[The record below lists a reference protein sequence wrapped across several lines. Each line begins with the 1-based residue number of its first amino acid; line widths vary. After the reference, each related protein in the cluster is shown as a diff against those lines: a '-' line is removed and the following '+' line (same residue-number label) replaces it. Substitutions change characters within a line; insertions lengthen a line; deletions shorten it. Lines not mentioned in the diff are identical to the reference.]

1 MNIFPDGCWWLSVSS
16 LSMIVLSLMTI
27 STAQADLREIPGQ
40 NEVQS
45 GLADAIQTVV
55 CPDLFIA
62 GVDINGSDPDAQL
75 FRTCNAMIHTSN
87 ENQGTGPTGN
97 SLGISD
103 AELLGALQDI
113 AHEEA
118 ITQGTMATETSSAQQ
133 VNIGVRIS
141 ELLGR
146 VPSVSLAG
154 LRYKMDG
161 RQVKASSLGFSSPQ
175 NIRGGAAGDV
185 GSAGSKLGGFVNGV
199 IGFGDKD
206 QTDREDGFDFNTYGI
221 SAGVDYRFTNNFVLG
236 LAGGYSNLD
245 VDIKSTTG
253 RSGGDVE
260 ADGYSISAYGLY
272 YLDKFYF
279 NGVVGYGSNDYDTSR
294 RVVIPSE
301 SADPLR
307 GPVDATA
314 SATTDSDQISLAGTV
329 GYEFSRDAMTF
340 GPYLRGDYLDVDIDG
355 YTESG
360 AGGLNLVIDKQSLK
374 SLTSTLG
381 GQLSYSFSQNFGI
394 VVPHGRLEWIH
405 EFEDASRSI
414 SARYLHNVNN
424 TFWTAPS
431 DDPDRDY
438 FTLGIGVSTV
448 FQSGVQAFLD
458 YQTLLAKQDINEH
471 VFTLGG
477 RYEF

>member
-1 MNIFPDGCWWLSVSS
+1 MNTSAV
-16 LSMIVLSLMTI
+16 
-27 STAQADLREIPGQ
+27 QADLRLIPGQ

-45 GLADAIQTVV
+45 GLATAIHIV
-55 CPDLFIA
+55 CPDLAGA
-62 GVDINGSDPDAQL
+62 GVDINGSNPDEQL
-75 FRTCNAMIHTSN
+75 FRVCNAMIHTSN
-87 ENQGTGPTGN
+87 ENQGSGATDN

-133 VNIGVRIS
+133 ANIGVRIS

-146 VPSVSLAG
+146 VPSVGLAG
-154 LRYKMDG
+154 VRYKIDG
-161 RQVKASSLGFSSPQ
+161 RQVKASSLGFTAPQ
-175 NIRGGAAGDV
+175 SVRGGAAGDTDTI
-185 GSAGSKLGGFVNGV
+185 GSKLGGFVNGV
-199 IGFGDKD
+199 VGFGDKD

-221 SAGVDYRFTNNFVLG
+221 TAGVDYRFTNNFVLG

-245 VDIKSTTG
+245 VDIESTTG

-260 ADGYSISAYGLY
+260 ADGYSFSVYGLY
-272 YLDKFYF
+272 YLDEFYF
-279 NGVVGYGSNDYDTSR
+279 NGVVSYGFNDYDTSR
-294 RVVIPSE
+294 GVVIPSNNP
-301 SADPLR
+301 SRDPI
-307 GPVDATA
+307 DATA

-374 SLTSTLG
+374 SLTSALG
-381 GQLSYSFSQNFGI
+381 GQLSYSLSQNFGI

-448 FQSGVQAFLD
+448 FRGGIQAFLD